1 MMKRRQF
8 VKGRLRN
15 SRGFT
20 LIEIIAVLVILVIV
34 SAVVIS
40 RGMVTDEA
48 KLQAEVDTLKGHLR
62 YAQYLAMNAN
72 EGNVPTVGTIKWGIR
87 VDSSS
92 YTLIK
97 DVNGTQTSPF
107 NLPNESSA
115 THSVSTA
122 TRGGTGVELNAV
134 ITSSALIDSE
144 YSSVKLVTDGDS
156 NPDIYFYDL
165 AIYNPGVIGEDGS
178 GTVIQYP

>member
-1 MMKRRQF
+1 MLKRRQF

-15 SRGFT
+15 RRGFT
-20 LIEIIAVLVILVIV
+20 LIEIIAALVILAIV

-40 RGMVTDEA
+40 RGMATDEV

-62 YAQYLAMNAN
+62 YAQYLAMNVN

-97 DVNGTQTSPF
+97 DVNGAQMSPF
-107 NLPNESSA
+107 NLPSESTA
-115 THSVSTA
+115 THSIAPVNA
-122 TRGGTGVELNAV
+122 TGTGTVLFNEWGSPDTPIPAIALGGQP
-134 ITSSALIDSE
+134 ITITAN
-144 YSSVKLVTDGDS
+144 TG
-156 NPDIYFYDL
+156 F
-165 AIYNPGVIGEDGS
+165 
-178 GTVIQYP
+178 IQ